1 LHGVPACE
9 KAVGGMSATQ
19 LREQATAIAA
29 DTPDVEWR
37 VHHDSLASAL
47 VAALSDLT
55 VIEPKNNADMGSF
68 KVRYADL
75 ASLVKLTRKQLAGH
89 GLVVLTPLC
98 HLNDSP
104 AVQVTIIHE
113 GGESLTF
120 GPFPFQ
126 HGRDAQATGSWVT
139 YMRRYALVAALG
151 MAAGDDDDGA
161 SAQPRQAEPPRTVSP
176 KALAKSA
183 LLALL
188 DGDKTK
194 AAEAWTGIEG
204 DSVDWSADPDPAAYL
219 EHRYELWVNEQP
231 DADAGGGS

>member
-1 LHGVPACE
+1 MTKPATISELEE
-9 KAVGGMSATQ
+9 KAEAVAVAA
-19 LREQATAIAA
+19 LRVT
-29 DTPDVEWR
+29 
-37 VHHDSLASAL
+37 HDSLAFAL
-47 VAALSDLT
+47 VAALADLT

-75 ASLVKLTRKQLAGH
+75 ASLVKLTRRHLANH

-104 AVQVTIIHE
+104 AVQVTIVHE

-161 SAQPRQAEPPRTVSP
+161 AAQPRQPEVVWNAGMVKARLVELLGTKEAAKDAWVGGHGDDLTAWSPAEADRLAALWRENQPAEP
-176 KALAKSA
+176 ALP
-183 LLALL
+183 L
-188 DGDKTK
+188 GD
-194 AAEAWTGIEG
+194 E
-204 DSVDWSADPDPAAYL
+204 S
-219 EHRYELWVNEQP
+219 
-231 DADAGGGS
+231 

>member
-1 LHGVPACE
+1 V
-9 KAVGGMSATQ
+9 SATQ

-55 VIEPKNNADMGSF
+55 VIEPKSNADMGSF

-75 ASLVKLTRKQLAGH
+75 ASLVKLTRQRLADH

-161 SAQPRQAEPPRTVSP
+161 TAQPRQAEPPQTVPEHVHRLLTATEGLSEAEREALRAWVAEEGLPDRPSKMNAEQAALVCDYIANGLP
-176 KALAKSA
+176 KA
-183 LLALL
+183 
-188 DGDKTK
+188 DEPE
-194 AAEAWTGIEG
+194 AEPVA
-204 DSVDWSADPDPAAYL
+204 
-219 EHRYELWVNEQP
+219 
-231 DADAGGGS
+231 AGGGS